1 MQGLRLNE
9 SDVPLTFHISP
20 FTFYGCN
27 KEDAIMQNGPSQV
40 SSGHI
45 APKIVGPQR
54 DTKEVTLLAGVVLVL
69 GGLVAAAW
77 YYGQTADQI
86 TVTPAIGKIENT
98 DVPAII
104 KKAGVMNQAEAA
116 TIHSTSV
123 TAPAV
128 APLDD
133 VIHADVYFEV
143 GRKGLTE
150 EGKAQLAARAELLK
164 HNLDYGILIQGYT
177 DQQGSADYN
186 KKLGLKR
193 AEAVKT
199 EFLHA
204 GVAEHRMKM
213 VSLGED
219 GVLCVDDSALCRNIN
234 RRVHLEI
241 RKIGQEHMAAP
252 AVAAGSSDLSDP
264 STDSSTKSEA
274 PGPSTE
280 RLLPLNSEPTP
291 GS

>member
-1 MQGLRLNE
+1 LIAFYVSRF
-9 SDVPLTFHISP
+9 TFHAL
-20 FTFYGCN
+20 TK

-40 SSGHI
+40 SSGNI

-77 YYGQTADQI
+77 YYGQAADQI
-86 TVTPAIGKIENT
+86 TVTPTIEKIENT
-98 DVPAII
+98 NVPAII
-104 KKAGVMNQAEAA
+104 KKAGAMNQAEAA
-116 TIHSTSV
+116 ITSSTSV

-164 HNLDYGILIQGYT
+164 HNQDYGILIQGYT

-186 KKLGLKR
+186 KKLGFKR
-193 AEAVKT
+193 AETVKT

-204 GVAEHRMKM
+204 GVAEHRMKV
-213 VSLGED
+213 VSLGEE
-219 GVLCVDDSALCRNIN
+219 GVLCVDDSALCRNLN

-252 AVAAGSSDLSDP
+252 AVAAGSSNLSDT
-264 STDSSTKSEA
+264 STDSPTKAEGT
-274 PGPSTE
+274 GPSTE
-280 RLLPLNSEPTP
+280 NLLPLNSDPIS

>member
-1 MQGLRLNE
+1 
-9 SDVPLTFHISP
+9 
-20 FTFYGCN
+20 
-27 KEDAIMQNGPSQV
+27 MQNGPSQV
-40 SSGHI
+40 SSGNI

-77 YYGQTADQI
+77 YYGQAADQI
-86 TVTPAIGKIENT
+86 TVTPAIGKVENS

-116 TIHSTSV
+116 TISTSL

-164 HNLDYGILIQGYT
+164 HNQDYGILIQGYT

-193 AEAVKT
+193 AETVKA

-213 VSLGED
+213 VSLGEE

-252 AVAAGSSDLSDP
+252 AVAANSSDLSDAN
-264 STDSSTKSEA
+264 TDSSTKSEET
-274 PGPSTE
+274 GPSTDN
-280 RLLPLNSEPTP
+280 LLPLNSEPTS

>member
-1 MQGLRLNE
+1 
-9 SDVPLTFHISP
+9 
-20 FTFYGCN
+20 
-27 KEDAIMQNGPSQV
+27 MQNGPSHV
-40 SSGHI
+40 SSGNI

-77 YYGQTADQI
+77 YYGQAADQI

-98 DVPAII
+98 DVPVII

-116 TIHSTSV
+116 TISTS
-123 TAPAV
+123 V

-199 EFLHA
+199 ELLQA

-213 VSLGED
+213 VSLGEE

-252 AVAAGSSDLSDP
+252 AVAAGSSDLSDA
-264 STDSSTKSEA
+264 STDSSTKAEETS
-274 PGPSTE
+274 PSTDN
-280 RLLPLNSEPTP
+280 LLPLNSEPTP

>member
-1 MQGLRLNE
+1 
-9 SDVPLTFHISP
+9 
-20 FTFYGCN
+20 
-27 KEDAIMQNGPSQV
+27 MQNGPSHV
-40 SSGHI
+40 SSGNI

-77 YYGQTADQI
+77 YYGQAADQI
-86 TVTPAIGKIENT
+86 TVLPSIEKMENT
-98 DVPAII
+98 DLPAII

-123 TAPAV
+123 TVPAV

-164 HNLDYGILIQGYT
+164 HNQDYGILIQGYT

-186 KKLGLKR
+186 KKLGFKR

-213 VSLGED
+213 VSLGEE

-252 AVAAGSSDLSDP
+252 AVAAGSSDLSGT
-264 STDSSTKSEA
+264 STDSSTKSEET
-274 PGPSTE
+274 GPSTDN
-280 RLLPLNSEPTP
+280 LLPLNSEPTS

>member
-1 MQGLRLNE
+1 M
-9 SDVPLTFHISP
+9 I
-20 FTFYGCN
+20 
-27 KEDAIMQNGPSQV
+27 QNGPSQV
-40 SSGHI
+40 SSGNI

-77 YYGQTADQI
+77 YYGQAADQI
-86 TVTPAIGKIENT
+86 TVTPAIEKIENT
-98 DVPAII
+98 DVSAII
-104 KKAGVMNQAEAA
+104 KKAGAMNQAEAA
-116 TIHSTSV
+116 ITSSTSV

-128 APLDD
+128 ALLDD

-164 HNLDYGILIQGYT
+164 HNQDYGILIQGYT

-186 KKLGLKR
+186 KKLGFKR
-193 AEAVKT
+193 AETVRT
-199 EFLHA
+199 EFLNA
-204 GVAEHRMKM
+204 GVAEHRMKV
-213 VSLGED
+213 VSLGEE
-219 GVLCVDDSALCRNIN
+219 GVLCVDDSALCRNLN

-252 AVAAGSSDLSDP
+252 AVAASSPDLSDA
-264 STDSSTKSEA
+264 STNSATKAEET
-274 PGPSTE
+274 GPSTE
-280 RLLPLNSEPTP
+280 NLLPLNPESTP

>member
-1 MQGLRLNE
+1 
-9 SDVPLTFHISP
+9 
-20 FTFYGCN
+20 
-27 KEDAIMQNGPSQV
+27 MQNGPSQV
-40 SSGHI
+40 SSGNI
-45 APKIVGPQR
+45 APKIVGPQKE
-54 DTKEVTLLAGVVLVL
+54 TNEVTLLARLVLVL
-69 GGLVAAAW
+69 GGLMAAAW
-77 YYGQTADQI
+77 YYGQAGDQI
-86 TVTPAIGKIENT
+86 TVAPATEKLENAN
-98 DVPAII
+98 VSGII
-104 KKAGVMNQAEAA
+104 KTAGSMSQAEAS
-116 TIHSTSV
+116 TVNSTSV

-133 VIHADVYFEV
+133 VLHADVYFEV

-164 HNLDYGILIQGYT
+164 HNQDYGILIQGYT

-193 AEAVKT
+193 AETVKT
-199 EFLHA
+199 EFLNA
-204 GVAEHRMKM
+204 GVAEHRMKV
-213 VSLGED
+213 VSLGEE

-252 AVAAGSSDLSDP
+252 AVAAGSSDLTDT
-264 STDSSTKSEA
+264 STDSSTKAEET
-274 PGPSTE
+274 GPSTDN
-280 RLLPLNSEPTP
+280 LLPLNSEPIS

>member
-1 MQGLRLNE
+1 
-9 SDVPLTFHISP
+9 
-20 FTFYGCN
+20 
-27 KEDAIMQNGPSQV
+27 MQNGPSQV
-40 SSGHI
+40 SSGNI

-77 YYGQTADQI
+77 YYGQAADQI
-86 TVTPAIGKIENT
+86 TVTPAIGKIENA

-104 KKAGVMNQAEAA
+104 KKAGAMNQAEAG
-116 TIHSTSV
+116 TLKSTSV

-128 APLDD
+128 ASLDD

-150 EGKAQLAARAELLK
+150 ESKAQIAARVELLK
-164 HNLDYGILIQGYT
+164 HDQDYGILIQGYT

-186 KKLGLKR
+186 KKLGFKR
-193 AEAVKT
+193 AETVKA
-199 EFLHA
+199 ELLRA
-204 GVAEHRMKM
+204 GVAEHRMKV
-213 VSLGED
+213 VSLGEE

-241 RKIGQEHMAAP
+241 RKIGKEHMAAP

-264 STDSSTKSEA
+264 STDSSTKIEET
-274 PGPSTE
+274 GPSTE
-280 RLLPLNSEPTP
+280 NLLPLNSEPTS

>member
-1 MQGLRLNE
+1 LIAFHVLRF
-9 SDVPLTFHISP
+9 TFHALIK
-20 FTFYGCN
+20 

-40 SSGHI
+40 SSGNI
-45 APKIVGPQR
+45 TPKIVGPQR
-54 DTKEVTLLAGVVLVL
+54 DTKEVTLLAGVVFVL

-77 YYGQTADQI
+77 YYGQAADQI
-86 TVTPAIGKIENT
+86 TVTPATEKIENT
-98 DVPAII
+98 TVPAII
-104 KKAGVMNQAEAA
+104 KKAGAINQAKST
-116 TIHSTSV
+116 TINATSV

-133 VIHADVYFEV
+133 VIHTDVYFEV

-150 EGKAQLAARAELLK
+150 EGKAQLTARAELLK
-164 HNLDYGILIQGYT
+164 HNQDYGILIQGYT

-186 KKLGLKR
+186 KKLGFKR

-199 EFLHA
+199 QFLNA
-204 GVAEHRMKM
+204 GVAQHRMKV

-252 AVAAGSSDLSDP
+252 AVTAASPDLSDP
-264 STDSSTKSEA
+264 STDSSTKIEET
-274 PGPSTE
+274 GPSTE
-280 RLLPLNSEPTP
+280 NLLPLNSEPTS